1 MSSAT
6 PHDTADIEIIDLV
19 RAGDVAALTVRL
31 AELGVLAIAE
41 ELSRLDPE
49 DTGLVFRLL
58 PRERALSVFEMLDPA
73 DQQQVLDGLRDDRV
87 LQLIEGLDP
96 DDRVRLF
103 DELPAKVASR
113 LLEQLSPEERRLTGL
128 LMGYPDES
136 VGRLMSP
143 EYVSLRASFTV
154 AQALARI
161 RREGYDAETIYALP
175 VVDDERRLIGVTG
188 LRSLIIADPR
198 TTVGELMTTEVH
210 RVTTD
215 TDQEDA
221 ARLIR
226 EAGLIALP
234 VVDSED
240 RLVGVLTVD
249 DAMNILEEEES
260 EDVAFHGA
268 HAPLDRPYL
277 AMSVLGMARVR
288 SLWLLILIL
297 AAALTVNVLQYF
309 EDTLEQVVTLALFI
323 PLLIDTGGNSGAQAS
338 TAVVRA
344 IAVGEVRPGD
354 LPRIL
359 WREARVGVMLGLML
373 SIAVF
378 GPVALLFDVDLA
390 IVVSLT
396 LVLICTW
403 ATMLGATLP
412 LIAQRVGVDPA
423 VMSAPAITTL
433 VDATGLIIYF
443 VVATAILG
451 L

>member
-1 MSSAT
+1 MTSNGSSRD
-6 PHDTADIEIIDLV
+6 PDVEIVDLV
-19 RAGDVAALTVRL
+19 RTGDVAGLTDRL
-31 AELGVLAIAE
+31 SELGVLATAD

-49 DTGLVFRLL
+49 ETGIVFRLL
-58 PRERALSVFEMLDPA
+58 PRDRALSVFEMLEPT

-87 LQLIEGLDP
+87 LHLIEGLDP

-103 DELPAKVASR
+103 DELPAKVATR

-128 LMGYPDES
+128 LMGYPDDS
-136 VGRLMSP
+136 VGRVMSP

-154 AQALARI
+154 GQALARI
-161 RREGYDAETIYALP
+161 RQVGYDAETIYALP

-188 LRSLIIADPR
+188 LRSLIIADPKASI
-198 TTVGELMTTEVH
+198 GDLMTTEVH
-210 RVTTD
+210 SATTD

-221 ARLIR
+221 ARLVR

-234 VVDSED
+234 VVDSEH

-249 DAMNILEEEES
+249 DAMAILEEEDS
-260 EDVAFHGA
+260 EDFAFHGA

-288 SLWLLILIL
+288 SLWLLILIV
-297 AAALTVNVLQYF
+297 AAALTVNVLQFF
-309 EDTLEQVVTLALFI
+309 EDTLEQVITLALFI

-344 IAVGEVRPGD
+344 IAVGEVRSGD
-354 LPRIL
+354 LPRIV
-359 WREARVGVMLGLML
+359 WREARVGVMLGGLL
-373 SIAVF
+373 SGAVF
-378 GPVALLFDVDLA
+378 VPVGLLFGFDIA
-390 IVVSLT
+390 FVVSLT

-412 LIAQRVGVDPA
+412 LAAQRVGVDPA

-433 VDATGLIIYF
+433 VDATGLVIYF
-443 VVATAILG
+443 AVAIAVLG